1 MIIDDKYKNKVE
13 MLYKNNTNISDISKQ
28 LSISERTI
36 SRYLISINTPCDY
49 CGKIYKNRCFKGMRI
64 FCNRHYFQ
72 MKNHGKCFKSI
83 FDQNEYLKCEGY
95 YKMYFDDKDLY
106 ALISDCSYEQVK
118 QYKWHIRPD
127 GYVETKINNQSVL
140 LHRFVINFKY
150 ETVDHINRNKLDN
163 RIENLREVSVSQNQ
177 INKSIQKNNTSGVV
191 GVSWDKSR
199 NLWHV
204 MITVDKKHINL
215 GRYLTLEE
223 AELVRLEAE
232 RKYHKEY
239 TPIERRQYV

>member
-1 MIIDDKYKNKVE
+1 M
-13 MLYKNNTNISDISKQ
+13 
-28 LSISERTI
+28 
-36 SRYLISINTPCDY
+36 
-49 CGKIYKNRCFKGMRI
+49 
-64 FCNRHYFQ
+64 
-72 MKNHGKCFKSI
+72 
-83 FDQNEYLKCEGY
+83 
-95 YKMYFDDKDLY
+95 
-106 ALISDCSYEQVK
+106 
-118 QYKWHIRPD
+118 
-127 GYVETKINNQSVL
+127 
-140 LHRFVINFKY
+140 
-150 ETVDHINRNKLDN
+150 
-163 RIENLREVSVSQNQ
+163 
-177 INKSIQKNNTSGVV
+177 V